1 MPTRGRGASIRSGGG
16 SDAPCWSFYPVVAQT
31 ATALT
36 LQYDWN
42 GDGVITTVGKV
53 NDPINC
59 PTGMAACRGEQVTY
73 SLSGTTLMR
82 QEVGVDA
89 EPSAGRDGH
98 QRADLYLSEGR
109 QLDGDHS
116 RGRFGAFRS

>member
-1 MPTRGRGASIRSGGG
+1 MPARGGEPLSDWREARTRRAG
-16 SDAPCWSFYPVVAQT
+16 SFYPVVAQT
-31 ATALT
+31 STSLT

-59 PTGMAACRGEQVTY
+59 PTGAACRGEQVTY

-82 QEVGVDA
+82 QEVGVDLSPQPVA
-89 EPSAGRDGH
+89 TGISS
-98 QRADLYLSEGR
+98 LTFTYLKGDNY
-109 QLDGDHS
+109 DGDHS
-116 RGRFGAFRS
+116 QRTFGAFRS